1 MQKTTL
7 TPQKGLYAIAGVFQN
22 IQDPV
27 VYMSNAVGTNDFA
40 VGLAVEDGTFNT
52 LHLVDDTIV
61 PTTVRG
67 TDSLAQEL
75 WDYLNLHYNLSPGFD
90 WHYDSVSEWLDSY
103 DLIEVLQ

>member
-7 TPQKGLYAIAGVFQN
+7 IPQHGLYAIAGVFQT

-27 VYMSNAVGTNDFA
+27 VYFSQTQGSNNFA
-40 VGLAVEDGTFNT
+40 VGLAIEDGTYNT

-75 WDYLNLHYNLSPGFD
+75 WDYLNLHYDLSPGFN
-90 WHYDSVSEWLDSY
+90 WTYDGVSEWTESY
-103 DLIEVLQ
+103 NLIEVL